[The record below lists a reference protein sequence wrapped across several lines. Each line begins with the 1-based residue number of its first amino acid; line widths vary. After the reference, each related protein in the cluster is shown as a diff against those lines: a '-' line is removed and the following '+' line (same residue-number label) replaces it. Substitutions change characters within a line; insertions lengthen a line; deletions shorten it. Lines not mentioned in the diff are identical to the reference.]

1 MSAAAASARSAV
13 VAEVVRSGVVE
24 SIHVGR
30 VVLLDPAGR
39 RMLEFGDVDTP
50 IFPRSSLKPL
60 QATAV
65 LGCGPRLGGSDPA
78 ILASSHSGEP
88 VHVEAVRVVLAASGL
103 SEDDLGCP
111 PALPLHQDA
120 MLAHVRAGRGPERI
134 CMNCSGKHAG
144 MLAACVA
151 QGWPV
156 TAYLDPDHPLQRRIA
171 ATVAEF
177 TGAQPGSPG
186 VDGCGAPLFPVSL
199 AGLARSFAA
208 LVRAP
213 DGSPARRIADSMR
226 THPHLVGG
234 TGRDVTAF
242 MRAVPGVLAK
252 DGAEGVY
259 AAALDDGTAV
269 ALKVSDGAPRAACT
283 VLAAVLAAVLIG
295 RGEPLLADAVR
306 AAGRVSVLGGG
317 VVVGEVQPSST
328 LLAAAMGA
336 S

>member
-1 MSAAAASARSAV
+1 MSADATSARSPV

-24 SIHVGR
+24 SIHSGC
-30 VVLLDPAGR
+30 VVLLDPTGR
-39 RMLEFGDVDTP
+39 RMLEVGDVDTP

-65 LGCGPRLGGSDPA
+65 LGCGPLLGGSVPA

-88 VHVEAVRVVLAASGL
+88 VHVAAVRAVLAACGL

-120 MLAHVRAGRGPERI
+120 MFAHVRAGRGPERI

-151 QGWPV
+151 EGWPV
-156 TAYLDPDHPLQRRIA
+156 TTYLDPDHPLQRRIA
-171 ATVAEF
+171 ATVAEL
-177 TGAQPGSPG
+177 TGQQPGSPG

-199 AGLARSFAA
+199 AGLARAFAA

-213 DGSPARRIADSMR
+213 GGTPARRVADSMR

-242 MRAVPGVLAK
+242 MRAAPGLLAK

-259 AAALDDGTAV
+259 AAALADGTAV
-269 ALKVSDGAPRAACT
+269 ALKVMDGAPRAAST
-283 VLAAVLAAVLIG
+283 VLGAVLAAVLIG
-295 RGEPLLADAVR
+295 RGEPVLADAVR
-306 AAGRVSVLGGG
+306 AAGHVSALGGG
-317 VVVGEVQPSST
+317 MVVGEVRPSPA
-328 LLAAAMGA
+328 LLATALSAN
-336 S
+336 